1 MIGVSIFAKGVWN
14 IRYNRNVRFSV
25 TDIAR
30 YHGVSKQIKDHA
42 EPAYLQSYAV

>member
-1 MIGVSIFAKGVWN
+1 M
-14 IRYNRNVRFSV
+14 RYNRNVRFSV

-30 YHGVSKQIKDHA
+30 YQGVSKQFKDHT